1 MKNYEFIVVGSG
13 GGGATVA
20 WVLAKAGFRV
30 ALLEQ
35 GADMSRMVRTS
46 EKTFNPE
53 MHDEY
58 RFRIERPDPKR
69 RPRGDYNTFR
79 TDARYSAIPLGKLGG
94 WTGTALGGGSLLWG
108 AWALRALPVDLRLGT
123 LYRELGIDAELKS
136 QGYNVQD
143 WPISHAELE
152 PYFDVAE
159 TFLAVSGNR
168 DVTTKAIN
176 QTQWFKEFSGL
187 AAFKNSGNWNP
198 KLPFP
203 LPPYTTTPV
212 GELFAWMAK
221 NGKNPTSLTPL
232 PTAIVSPSAN
242 SYSTR
247 AQLAKVLKDW
257 SADKPGFWQSGAE
270 TLWSERV
277 RDACNLCGFCGEYVC
292 WGGRSPK
299 SGGAASTLPELSDL
313 PEVADVITAAKA
325 YEITY
330 DERTRR
336 AKGVRYLDTSDPD
349 APKEVTLAADN
360 VIVSCGAIQTA
371 RLLLMSGQPT
381 GLGNSSGC
389 VGRFCTFHLF
399 GLGATCVLPEKFQ
412 GYLHGEFG
420 HTGTLVSFDHYFMK
434 DDVSDR
440 WVKGGIITSI
450 AKKNPMEVAD
460 SLVRGGLSG
469 EKLLQKME
477 LNSRT
482 VELRYTGDDLPHYS
496 NIVDLDPNCVDEYG
510 FPVARITRRLGPQE
524 DLMYKLAS
532 KRMRD
537 LFAPLSSHG
546 VNLDDPAVFNTA
558 PAQVDLFGDHQMGTC
573 RMGENPAE
581 SVVDRYCRLHDVKN
595 VFVLDTSFM
604 PSGMGLNPMVTTV
617 ANALRVG
624 TWIVEEHRKGRSFN

>member
-1 MKNYEFIVVGSG
+1 M
-13 GGGATVA
+13 
-20 WVLAKAGFRV
+20 
-30 ALLEQ
+30 
-35 GADMSRMVRTS
+35 
-46 EKTFNPE
+46 
-53 MHDEY
+53 
-58 RFRIERPDPKR
+58 
-69 RPRGDYNTFR
+69 
-79 TDARYSAIPLGKLGG
+79 
-94 WTGTALGGGSLLWG
+94 
-108 AWALRALPVDLRLGT
+108 
-123 LYRELGIDAELKS
+123 
-136 QGYNVQD
+136 
-143 WPISHAELE
+143 
-152 PYFDVAE
+152 
-159 TFLAVSGNR
+159 
-168 DVTTKAIN
+168 
-176 QTQWFKEFSGL
+176 
-187 AAFKNSGNWNP
+187 
-198 KLPFP
+198 
-203 LPPYTTTPV
+203 
-212 GELFAWMAK
+212 
-221 NGKNPTSLTPL
+221 
-232 PTAIVSPSAN
+232 
-242 SYSTR
+242 
-247 AQLAKVLKDW
+247 
-257 SADKPGFWQSGAE
+257 
-270 TLWSERV
+270 

-336 AKGVRYLDTSDPD
+336 AKGVRYLDTTDPD

-460 SLVRGGLSG
+460 SLVRGGLNG

-496 NIVDLDPNCVDEYG
+496 KSWISIPTAWRIW

-537 LFAPLSSHG
+537 LFDPLSSHG